1 MGCKAGVGWI
11 PTKRHLRPWGPLGW
25 VRGMPW
31 YYANA
36 GQRSGPVGE
45 EEFAALVARGEI
57 RDDTLV
63 WKQGMGDWKRYA
75 EVAALLSL
83 PPVLP
88 GTTTNLAPST
98 SSHPA
103 AGGTSVGGV
112 ATQALF
118 PPRVFAGFW
127 LRFLARLIDGAILWF
142 AGQIVGGILI
152 QFALPDALQTMAEM
166 RADPQNVTPEQVAVV
181 LQMMLLVMGLNLVI
195 GLIYDL
201 VFLGK
206 YGATPGKMALG
217 LKIERADGSGLSL
230 GRITGRYFAQIL
242 SGLLLCIGYLIAAFD
257 DQKRALHDYI
267 CDTRVVKKPSA

>member
-1 MGCKAGVGWI
+1 M
-11 PTKRHLRPWGPLGW
+11 
-25 VRGMPW
+25 RGMPW

-57 RDDTLV
+57 RDETLV

-75 EVAALLSL
+75 DVAALLAL

-88 GTTTNLAPST
+88 ASGLPS
-98 SSHPA
+98 SSPASFQPA
-103 AGGTSVGGV
+103 ATSVPVNEAAAHG
-112 ATQALF
+112 QSLF
-118 PPRVFAGFW
+118 APRVYGGFW
-127 LRFLARLIDGAILWF
+127 VRFLARLIDAVILWF
-142 AGQIVGGILI
+142 VGQIVGGVLI
-152 QFALPDALQTMAEM
+152 QFVMPEAMQTMAEI
-166 RADPQNVTPEQVAVV
+166 RSDPQNVSPEQMMIV
-181 LQMMLLVMGLNLVI
+181 LQMMLVVMGLNLVI

-206 YGATPGKMALG
+206 FAATPGKMALG
-217 LKIERADGSGLSL
+217 LKIERSDGSRLSL
-230 GRITGRYFAQIL
+230 GRIAGRYFAQIL